1 MRYLSVDGNH
11 ANEGLFDFFSEKG
24 EKVVFAKRKSGVRQ
38 IKVSAEEISKILER
52 ISSGNFKVRDADDL
66 FYIPQSETIFPSK
79 DKASAYDACKS
90 YMANY
95 SKVSNM
101 VVSMQD
107 AFLKTV
113 PALRD
118 CHQKAKSVSKMN
130 EYYPIAESN
139 WSVLKHTVGSVV
151 KGKEHFLGDPFFK
164 TFTVEIDGEN
174 IAYIQN
180 RWRLNEDD
188 TLFKPMTR
196 DQCIAIAKEY
206 SDFVRNSRSR
216 IRKNIVGGSFVE
228 NYIHNVKTPFNKD
241 GGGSDAS
248 CKGHILWNYYNEFNS
263 LERMSRSMLFSDT
276 TFVALL
282 KGSLA

>member
-1 MRYLSVDGNH
+1 MRYLSVDENH
-11 ANEGLFDFFSEKG
+11 ANEGLFDFFYEKG

-95 SKVSNM
+95 SKVSDM

-139 WSVLKHTVGSVV
+139 WSVL
-151 KGKEHFLGDPFFK
+151 
-164 TFTVEIDGEN
+164 
-174 IAYIQN
+174 
-180 RWRLNEDD
+180 
-188 TLFKPMTR
+188 
-196 DQCIAIAKEY
+196 
-206 SDFVRNSRSR
+206 
-216 IRKNIVGGSFVE
+216 
-228 NYIHNVKTPFNKD
+228 
-241 GGGSDAS
+241 
-248 CKGHILWNYYNEFNS
+248 
-263 LERMSRSMLFSDT
+263 
-276 TFVALL
+276 
-282 KGSLA
+282 